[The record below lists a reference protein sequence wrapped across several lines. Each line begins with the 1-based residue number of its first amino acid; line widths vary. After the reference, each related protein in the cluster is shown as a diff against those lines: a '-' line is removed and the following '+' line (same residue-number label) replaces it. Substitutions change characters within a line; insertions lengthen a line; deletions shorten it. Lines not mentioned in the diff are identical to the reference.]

1 MKLGHSSY
9 PLPSGQGDLT
19 RARPTHRSEKQWAGE
34 EEGQLERQRERD
46 NELRSLKHLVNS
58 PLAGEVMTFISVNT
72 GQLALQRSQGTFL
85 HG

>member
-34 EEGQLERQRERD
+34 GEGQLERQRERETM
-46 NELRSLKHLVNS
+46 N
-58 PLAGEVMTFISVNT
+58 
-72 GQLALQRSQGTFL
+72 
-85 HG
+85 